1 MVSDAEILHAYHLL
15 ATKEGIFG
23 EPASAASLAGLLKMV
38 KQGHDFSGKQIVCI
52 VTGNGL
58 KDADI
63 ALKDAG
69 NFARISPSTE
79 AVEKVLGW
87 RK

>member
-1 MVSDAEILHAYHLL
+1 MVSDAEILNAYHLM

-23 EPASAASLAGLLKMV
+23 EPASAASLAGLLKISR
-38 KQGHDFSGKQIVCI
+38 QEHDFSSKRIICI
-52 VTGNGL
+52 VTGTGL

-69 NFARISPSTE
+69 QFTKISPVLE
-79 AVEKVLGW
+79 AVERVLGW
-87 RK
+87 R

>member
-1 MVSDAEILHAYHLL
+1 
-15 ATKEGIFG
+15 
-23 EPASAASLAGLLKMV
+23 MV
-38 KQGHDFSGKQIVCI
+38 KQGHDFSGKCIVCI

-69 NFARISPSTE
+69 NFARISPSLE

-87 RK
+87 SK

>member
-1 MVSDAEILHAYHLL
+1 MVSDAEILQAYHMM
-15 ATKEGIFG
+15 ATKEGVFG
-23 EPASAASLAGLLKMV
+23 EPASCAPLAGLLKL
-38 KQGHDFSGKQIVCI
+38 KRQGRDFSGKRIVCI

-63 ALKDAG
+63 ALKDVEP
-69 NFARISPSTE
+69 FIKISPTPE

-87 RK
+87 R